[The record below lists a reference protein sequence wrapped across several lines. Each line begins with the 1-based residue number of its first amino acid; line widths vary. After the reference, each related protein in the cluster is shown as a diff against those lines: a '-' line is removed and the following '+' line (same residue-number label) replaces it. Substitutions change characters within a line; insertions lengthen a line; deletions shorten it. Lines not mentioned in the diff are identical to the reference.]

1 MSKQHSF
8 ENKIM
13 PVEYY
18 FQNNRRKMMKQTKK
32 ELMLYIGSCRY
43 MHGYRWSYFPARL
56 HTTKEIIFFLEN
68 IENIE
73 NIINK
78 NPNDLTN
85 LIFGDVYHPAVK
97 INSQKF
103 IINYKNNYNI
113 SEIYKEFILEISSRK
128 IYYFNDIPLNYYY
141 TNRKQSIIKK
151 YKLKKKILSNDE
163 IEQDL
168 KYIVKLLKNFHPSAK
183 INIIPHLNLKLKST
197 QQYIQKRNEL
207 VNLLGDLCIKLNL
220 KYHNIGKYIEHNISS
235 NVFLEDYMKDGRH
248 YSSNYNLVKKFLETR
263 IYLE

>member
-1 MSKQHSF
+1 
-8 ENKIM
+8 
-13 PVEYY
+13 
-18 FQNNRRKMMKQTKK
+18 MKQTKK
-32 ELMLYIGSCRY
+32 ELILYIGSCRY
-43 MHGYRWSYFPARL
+43 MNGYDWSYFPEIIQ
-56 HTTKEIIFFLEN
+56 TTKEIIIIQEN

-78 NPNDLTN
+78 NPSDLTN
-85 LIFGDVYHPAVK
+85 LIFGDIYHPCVK
-97 INSQKF
+97 KSSKNF
-103 IINYKNNYNI
+103 IINYKYNHNI
-113 SEIYKEFILEISSRK
+113 SEIYKEFVLEICSRK

-141 TNRKQSIIKK
+141 TKRNQSIIKK
-151 YKLKKKILSNDE
+151 YKLKEKILTNDE

-168 KYIVKLLKNFHPSAK
+168 KYIVKLSKKFHHSAK

-220 KYHNIGKYIEHNISS
+220 VCHDIGKYIEHEVQS
-235 NVFLEDYMKDGRH
+235 NEFLEDYMKDGTH
-248 YSSNYNLVKKFLETR
+248 YSLNYNLVKLFLKTR